1 MSIFMVQT
9 KKIKTMK
16 NIDKLIII
24 YFYIC
29 RCYDTDLVLHCQRM
43 SNNYQ
48 PKFTD
53 QEIITIY
60 LYCLIVE
67 KKREI
72 KDIFNFADN
81 YLRPWFPDMVTTYE
95 GFLTRLNNLHG
106 VFAPLCWLLIED
118 KMQVIHP
125 EKIRLYQDLIAS
137 VVDSM
142 PVILAKGPRSFGAKV
157 APECC
162 DKGYCASKGLH
173 YYGLKLHVM
182 GFSIFNK
189 LPLPEYIGT
198 SPASNND
205 LTVFKPHWE
214 KIYNRAIFADKIYA
228 NQTFEKWLLENN
240 NLQILTPVK
249 KKKGQKTLEF
259 MDKMYSRAVSQIRQ
273 PIESF
278 FNWII
283 EKVGIQKASKVR
295 SKNGLLVHVYGR
307 FAAALMIMIFDI
319 F

>member
-1 MSIFMVQT
+1 
-9 KKIKTMK
+9 
-16 NIDKLIII
+16 
-24 YFYIC
+24 
-29 RCYDTDLVLHCQRM
+29 M

-48 PKFTD
+48 PNFTD
-53 QEIITIY
+53 QEVITIF

-72 KDIFNFADN
+72 KDIYNFADN
-81 YLRPWFPDMVTTYE
+81 YLRPWFPDMVESYE

-106 VFAPLCWLLIED
+106 VFPVICQILIHA
-118 KMQVIHP
+118 KMEVIHP
-125 EKIRLYQDLIAS
+125 EKIRLYQGLVSS

-142 PVILAKGPRSFGAKV
+142 PIIMAKGPRSIGAKV
-157 APECC
+157 APEYCN
-162 DKGYCASKGLH
+162 KGYCATKKLH

-182 GFSIFNK
+182 GFSIFGK

-198 SPASNND
+198 SPASNHD
-205 LTVFKPHWE
+205 LTVFKPFWE
-214 KIYNRAIFADKIYA
+214 AIHDRAIFADKAYA
-228 NQTFEKWLLENN
+228 NQAFEQWLTENN
-240 NLQILTPVK
+240 NVQILTPVK
-249 KKKGQKTLEF
+249 MKRGQKKMEL

-283 EKVGIQKASKVR
+283 EKVGIQNASKVR
-295 SKNGLLVHVYGR
+295 SEKGLFVHVYGR
-307 FAAALMIMIFDI
+307 FAAALMIMTWDI

>member
-1 MSIFMVQT
+1 
-9 KKIKTMK
+9 MK
-16 NIDKLIII
+16 NIDILITI
-24 YFYIC
+24 YFHIC
-29 RCYDTDLVLHCQRM
+29 RCYDTDLIVHCQRQ
-43 SNNYQ
+43 SNNFQ
-48 PKFTD
+48 PDFTD
-53 QEIITIY
+53 QEVITIF

-72 KDIFNFADN
+72 KDIYNFADN
-81 YLRPWFPDMVTTYE
+81 YLRHWFPDMVESYE
-95 GFLTRLNNLHG
+95 GFLTRLNNLHS
-106 VFAPLCWLLIED
+106 VFPPLCWLLIEA
-118 KMQVIHP
+118 KMEVIHP
-125 EKIRLYQDLIAS
+125 EKLKHYQGLIAS

-142 PVILAKGPRSFGAKV
+142 PIIMAKGPRSFGAKV
-157 APECC
+157 APEYCN
-162 DKGYCASKGLH
+162 KGYCATKKLH

-182 GFSIFNK
+182 GFSIFDK

-198 SPASNND
+198 SPASHND
-205 LTVFKPHWE
+205 LTVFKPFWE
-214 KIYNRAIFADKIYA
+214 ATHDRAIFADKIYA
-228 NQTFEKWLLENN
+228 NKAFEEWLLENN
-240 NLQILTPVK
+240 NVQILTPVK

-295 SKNGLLVHVYGR
+295 SEKGLFVHVYGR
-307 FAAALMIMIFDI
+307 LAAALMIMTWDI